1 MYGFPGVPLVQPG
14 AAQAVPL
21 ELPKDVL
28 RVGEQAIWSTQRVAA
43 GAALANQ
50 TFRLFTTPLGQQ
62 GQGFAAAMSIAETN
76 IKEGGRIPSGLAFD
90 VLGIATIITAADNTD
105 QALNHNVDSL
115 NSLQNVYRH
124 GVISWDFLQ
133 TVIDVAPVSLI
144 GAGGMIATGIT
155 QTNAGVAAAAD
166 NTAISNGNGGLWVYR
181 KFPVALPANST
192 FNILLRFGSNC
203 PAVPAGIG
211 GTDIKVALIGA
222 FKTAIEV
229 G

>member
-1 MYGFPGVPLVQPG
+1 MPYGFPGVPLVQPG
-14 AAQAVPL
+14 SAQAVPL

-43 GAALANQ
+43 AAALANQ

-62 GQGFAAAMSIAETN
+62 GQGFAQAMSIAETN

-90 VLGIATIITAADNTD
+90 CLGIACIIQAADNTD
-105 QALNHNVDSL
+105 QALNHNVDVLASV
-115 NSLQNVYRH
+115 QNVYRH
-124 GVISWDFLQ
+124 GVLSWDFLQ
-133 TVIDVAPVSLI
+133 TVIDIAPVSLV
-144 GAGGMIATGIT
+144 GAGGGVQATIT
-155 QTNAGVAAAAD
+155 QANAGAAAAAD
-166 NTAISNGNGGLWVYR
+166 VYAVQSGMGGLWVYR

-192 FNILLRFGSNC
+192 FNMLLRFGSNC
-203 PAVPAGIG
+203 PAVPAGG
-211 GTDIKVALIGA
+211 GLDIKIALIGA